1 MKEEKLIKELKELE
15 HCIKKELDER
25 LQLQENTKLD
35 LLKFYHE
42 GYLEGQRVIFDRILD
57 IITAYHEDR
66 LGDRN
71 EKNSKWEI
79 V

>member
-15 HCIKKELDER
+15 QCIKKELDER

-42 GYLEGQRVIFDRILD
+42 GYLEGQRVIFERILD
-57 IITAYHEDR
+57 IIKSYHEDR
-66 LGDRN
+66 PDNRN
-71 EKNSKWEI
+71 EE
-79 V
+79 

>member
-1 MKEEKLIKELKELE
+1 MKEGKLIKELKELE
-15 HCIKKELDER
+15 HRIKEELDER
-25 LQLQENTKLD
+25 RQLQENTELD

-66 LGDRN
+66 LDDKY
-71 EKNSKWEI
+71 EE
-79 V
+79 

>member
-15 HCIKKELDER
+15 HRIREELDEHR
-25 LQLQENTKLD
+25 QLQENTELD

-57 IITAYHEDR
+57 IISAYHEDR
-66 LGDRN
+66 LDDR
-71 EKNSKWEI
+71 K
-79 V
+79 

>member
-15 HCIKKELDER
+15 HRIGKELDER
-25 LQLQENTKLD
+25 RQLQENTELD

-57 IITAYHEDR
+57 IIKAYHEDR
-66 LGDRN
+66 PDD
-71 EKNSKWEI
+71 KK
-79 V
+79 

>member
-15 HCIKKELDER
+15 HRIREELNER
-25 LQLQENTKLD
+25 RQLQENTELD

-57 IITAYHEDR
+57 IIKAYHEDR
-66 LGDRN
+66 PDNRN
-71 EKNSKWEI
+71 EE
-79 V
+79 

>member
-15 HCIKKELDER
+15 HRIKEELDKHR
-25 LQLQENTKLD
+25 RLQENTELD

-57 IITAYHEDR
+57 IIKAYHEDR
-66 LGDRN
+66 LDNRN
-71 EKNSKWEI
+71 EE
-79 V
+79 

>member
-1 MKEEKLIKELKELE
+1 MKEGKLIKELKELE
-15 HCIKKELDER
+15 HRIKEELGER
-25 LQLQENTKLD
+25 RRLQENTELD

-66 LGDRN
+66 LDDRN
-71 EKNSKWEI
+71 GE
-79 V
+79 

>member
-15 HCIKKELDER
+15 HRIKEELDER
-25 LQLQENTKLD
+25 RQLQENTKLD

-42 GYLEGQRVIFDRILD
+42 GYLEGQRIIFDRILD

>member
-15 HCIKKELDER
+15 HRIGEELNER
-25 LQLQENTKLD
+25 RQLQENTELD

-57 IITAYHEDR
+57 IIKAYHEDR
-66 LGDRN
+66 LDDRN
-71 EKNSKWEI
+71 EE
-79 V
+79 

>member
-15 HCIKKELDER
+15 HRIGEELNER
-25 LQLQENTKLD
+25 RQLQENTELD

-57 IITAYHEDR
+57 IITAYREDR
-66 LGDRN
+66 LDDRN
-71 EKNSKWEI
+71 EE
-79 V
+79 

>member
-1 MKEEKLIKELKELE
+1 MKEGKLIKELKELE
-15 HCIKKELDER
+15 HRIKEELGER
-25 LQLQENTKLD
+25 CRLQENTELD

-66 LGDRN
+66 LDDKN
-71 EKNSKWEI
+71 EE
-79 V
+79 

>member
-1 MKEEKLIKELKELE
+1 MKEGKLIKELKELE
-15 HCIKKELDER
+15 HRIKEELDER
-25 LQLQENTKLD
+25 RQLQENTELD

-66 LGDRN
+66 LDDKN
-71 EKNSKWEI
+71 EE
-79 V
+79 